1 MRVISL
7 IMRSLHLNLILFLG
21 NIADSCVR
29 KWWRNMQNWMGF
41 PIPWHGPWCPEVP
54 SIYGHSR
61 LSIKNPQSVH
71 VKKTLHFMNNRY
83 RPGSENLKKKSP
95 SLLYMFLSYFLHQS
109 WACGFKLW
117 ISLRSKSLQAEFSI
131 ELFLNNFPERLFSK
145 LLLILIFMSERKK
158 NPSHLKSQSD

>member
-7 IMRSLHLNLILFLG
+7 NRRSVHLNLILFLG

-61 LSIKNPQSVH
+61 LSKKNPQSVH
-71 VKKTLHFMNNRY
+71 VKKNPSTLWTIIIDQEVKIWR
-83 RPGSENLKKKSP
+83 KKSP
-95 SLLYMFLSYFLHQS
+95 SVLYMFLSYFLHQS

-145 LLLILIFMSERKK
+145 LLLILIFMFERKK
-158 NPSHLKSQSD
+158 KPKSL

>member
-1 MRVISL
+1 MLILMRVISL

-61 LSIKNPQSVH
+61 LSKKNPQSVH
-71 VKKTLHFMNNRY
+71 VKKNLHFMNNHY

-95 SLLYMFLSYFLHQS
+95 SLLYMFLSFFCISQEHVVLNYEY
-109 WACGFKLW
+109 LW
-117 ISLRSKSLQAEFSI
+117 EVNRFR
-131 ELFLNNFPERLFSK
+131 LNSP
-145 LLLILIFMSERKK
+145 
-158 NPSHLKSQSD
+158 